1 MKGNHDKKSLEA
13 RKYIFLAIFII
24 TGLIFLIKLFLLQVI
39 QDQYKLSADNNVL
52 RHVIQ
57 YPHRGV
63 IYDRNGKLMV
73 YNEAAYDLLI
83 IPRQVKVFDTLEFC
97 RILDLTPEDVTL
109 RINKARRYSQFK
121 PSVFLEQLSKEEFA
135 YLEEVLFKFP
145 GFYVQLRTIR
155 QYDSPIAAHVL
166 GYIGEVDKRDIERD
180 PYYRQGDYIGRSGIE
195 KAYEAVLRGKK
206 GIKIKMV
213 DVHNREMGS
222 YQDGRYDSA
231 AVPGKNLMISI
242 DVDLQ
247 AYAEQLMRNKRGSI
261 IAIEPS
267 TGEVLVMVTAPAYDP
282 NVLVGRA
289 RGRNFLQLSQDPLKP
304 LFNRAIM
311 GQYPPGSTFKVVN
324 GLIGLHEGVLHD
336 HSRYGC
342 RGVATKPIPC
352 SHDHHS
358 PLNFIQAIEQS
369 CNPYF
374 WEVYKSILNQDKFA
388 TMQHSYNHW
397 REMVLSFGIGIYLET
412 DIPDIED
419 GNLPEDSYFDRYYG
433 KKGWRPITIRSLS
446 IGQGEIEMT
455 PLQLANLAATIANRG
470 YYYPPHFLKDI
481 YGEGKPGGW
490 YDQKKFTKVSPG
502 HFQTIA
508 DAMEMV
514 YKGDNGSARW
524 YRLDGVECCGKTGT
538 SQNPHGKNHSV
549 FIAFAPKDNPRIAIA
564 TVVENS
570 GYGATWAA
578 PISTLIMEKYLTG
591 GIKLK
596 MTEERMMNANL
607 LDE

>member
-1 MKGNHDKKSLEA
+1 MTRNQDKKSLEA
-13 RKYIFLAIFII
+13 RKYIFLAIFVI

-57 YPHRGV
+57 YPPRGV

-121 PSVFLEQLSKEEFA
+121 PSIFLEQLSKEEFA

-145 GFYVQLRTIR
+145 GFFVQLRSIR
-155 QYDSPIAAHVL
+155 QYDSPIAAHAL
-166 GYIGEVDKRDIERD
+166 GYIGEVDNRDIGRD

-206 GIKIKMV
+206 GIKIRMV

-222 YQDGRYDSA
+222 YQDGRYDST
-231 AVPGKNLMISI
+231 AVPGKNLMISL
-242 DVDLQ
+242 DADLQ
-247 AYAEQLMRNKRGSI
+247 AYAEQLMRNKKGSI

-289 RGRNFLQLSQDPLKP
+289 RGRNFLKLSLDPLKP
-304 LFNRAIM
+304 LFNRAVL

-336 HSRYGC
+336 YSLYGC
-342 RGVATKPIPC
+342 RGVATTPIPC

-358 PLNFIQAIEQS
+358 PLNLIQAMEQS

-388 TMQHSYNHW
+388 TMQDSYTHW
-397 REMVLSFGIGIYLET
+397 REMVLSFGIGTYLET

-433 KKGWRPITIRSLS
+433 KKGWRPMTIRSLS

-470 YYYPPHFLKDI
+470 YYYPPHFLKEI
-481 YGEGKPGGW
+481 EGEGKPDGLNE
-490 YDQKKFTKVSPG
+490 QKRFTEVSPG

-514 YKGDNGSARW
+514 YKGENGSARW
-524 YRLDGVECCGKTGT
+524 YRIDGVECCGKTGT

-564 TVVENS
+564 TVIENS

-578 PISTLIMEKYLTG
+578 PVSTLIMEKYLTG
-591 GIKLK
+591 EVKLK

-607 LDE
+607 LDD